1 MVRRRWF
8 TATQVNGCE
17 EPAFEKIVKKGVYA
31 LKLKQGFKN
40 RPRPAAHAAAV
51 ALTGALALSALP
63 AGVQAQDEVRWKL
76 QTAFSP
82 DLPGLGSPAKYL
94 SEQVDAA
101 SSGQVQIRVFEPGKL
116 VPTLEIAEAVS
127 SGKIQAGFSATAY
140 EQGQVPAASL
150 FNSPPFGLKPWAFM
164 AWYYE
169 GGGHEMLQELFQEEG
184 YNIHFELCGI
194 TGPET
199 AGWYKQPIE
208 SVEDYD
214 GMNIRFAGLGSE
226 VIREYGASVTLMGGS
241 ETFQALQ
248 TGQLDATE
256 FSMPMIDQLIGFN
269 KVAKYNLFPGWHAP
283 ANAVYLFVNTDSWQ
297 QTSGA
302 TKALIKNVCRAA
314 TATSLAQNEYE
325 NGRILETYA
334 DKGIEVQEIPR
345 ETLRKLQ
352 ETTEQVLQAE
362 AEKDEAFK
370 RIWESQKAFQRT
382 HRLWE
387 KRAHLPADFYDGE

>member
-1 MVRRRWF
+1 LLFIRNLGTTGRLASR
-8 TATQVNGCE
+8 
-17 EPAFEKIVKKGVYA
+17 
-31 LKLKQGFKN
+31 
-40 RPRPAAHAAAV
+40 AAAL
-51 ALTGALALSALP
+51 ALTGALALVALP
-63 AGVQAQDEVRWKL
+63 AGAQAQDDVRWKL
-76 QTAFSP
+76 QTAFSV

-101 SSGQVQIRVFEPGKL
+101 SAGRVQIRVFEPGKL

-127 SGKIQAGFSATAY
+127 NGKIQAGFSATAY

-184 YNIHFELCGI
+184 YNIHFELCGL

-208 SVEDYD
+208 SVEDYE
-214 GMNIRFAGLGSE
+214 GMKIRFAGLGAE
-226 VIREYGASVTLMGGS
+226 VIKEYGASVTLMGGS
-241 ETFQALQ
+241 KIFQALQ

-256 FSMPMIDQLIGFN
+256 FSMPMIDRLLGFN
-269 KVAKYNLFPGWHAP
+269 KVAQYNLFPGWHAP
-283 ANAVYLFVNTDSWQ
+283 ANAVYLFVNSDSWAE
-297 QTSGA
+297 TSEA

-314 TATSLAQNEYE
+314 TVTSLAQNEYN
-325 NGRILETYA
+325 NGRILETYK
-334 DKGIEVQEIPR
+334 DKGVKIQEIPR
-345 ETLRKLQ
+345 ETLKKLQ
-352 ETTEQVLQAE
+352 ETTQKVLQAE
-362 AEKDEAFK
+362 AEKDADFK
-370 RIWESQKAFQRT
+370 RIWQSQKEFQKT

>member
-1 MVRRRWF
+1 MTFKQTV
-8 TATQVNGCE
+8 
-17 EPAFEKIVKKGVYA
+17 
-31 LKLKQGFKN
+31 KQGSGASG
-40 RPRPAAHAAAV
+40 RIAAALV
-51 ALTGALALSALP
+51 GGVLAFSGLP
-63 AGVQAQDEVRWKL
+63 AGAQAQDDVRWKL
-76 QTAFSP
+76 QTAFSV

-94 SEQVDAA
+94 SEQLDAA
-101 SSGQVQIRVFEPGKL
+101 SGGRVQVRVFEPGKL

-127 SGKIQAGFSATAY
+127 NGKIQAGFSATAY

-199 AGWYKQPIE
+199 AGWYKQPIT
-208 SVEDYD
+208 SVSDYD

-226 VIREYGASVTLMGGS
+226 VIKEYGASVALMGGS

-283 ANAVYLFVNTDSWQ
+283 ANAVYLFVNADSWQ
-297 QTSGA
+297 DTSRS
-302 TKALIKNVCRAA
+302 TKALVKNVCRAA

-334 DKGIEVQEIPR
+334 DKGVEVQEIPR
-345 ETLRKLQ
+345 ETLKKLQ
-352 ETTEQVLQAE
+352 QTTEQVLQAE
-362 AEKDEAFK
+362 AEKDENFK
-370 RIWESQKAFQRT
+370 RIWQSQKEFQKS

>member
-1 MVRRRWF
+1 MLARGGSPPGTL
-8 TATQVNGCE
+8 TAKKSRLCKTH
-17 EPAFEKIVKKGVYA
+17 FKKGVYA
-31 LKLKQGFKN
+31 LTFKQTVRSRRGAGG
-40 RPRPAAHAAAV
+40 RIAAALLGGV
-51 ALTGALALSALP
+51 LAFSGLSAG
-63 AGVQAQDEVRWKL
+63 AQAQDDVRWKL
-76 QTAFSP
+76 QTAFSV

-101 SSGQVQIRVFEPGKL
+101 SGGRVQVRVFEPGKL

-127 SGKIQAGFSATAY
+127 NGKIQAGFSATAY

-184 YNIHFELCGI
+184 YNIHFELCGL

-214 GMNIRFAGLGSE
+214 GMKIRFAGLGAE
-226 VIREYGASVTLMGGS
+226 VIKEYGASVTLMGGS
-241 ETFQALQ
+241 KIFQALQ

-256 FSMPMIDQLIGFN
+256 FSMPMIDRLLGFN
-269 KVAKYNLFPGWHAP
+269 KVAQYNLFPGWHAP
-283 ANAVYLFVNTDSWQ
+283 ANAVYLFVNSDSWAE
-297 QTSGA
+297 TSDA

-314 TATSLAQNEYE
+314 TATSLAQNEYD
-325 NGRILETYA
+325 NGAILETYK
-334 DKGIEVQEIPR
+334 DKGVKIQEIPR
-345 ETLRKLQ
+345 ETLKKLR
-352 ETTEQVLQAE
+352 ETTQEVLQAE
-362 AEKDEAFK
+362 AEKDEDFK
-370 RIWESQKAFQRT
+370 RIWQSQKEFQKT

>member
-1 MVRRRWF
+1 
-8 TATQVNGCE
+8 
-17 EPAFEKIVKKGVYA
+17 VKFISN
-31 LKLKQGFKN
+31 LK
-40 RPRPAAHAAAV
+40 RPRGTSGVVAFALTAPL
-51 ALTGALALSALP
+51 ALTGLATP
-63 AGVQAQDEVRWKL
+63 GHAQDEVRWKL
-76 QTAFSP
+76 QTAFSV

-94 SEQVDAA
+94 SEQLDAA
-101 SSGQVQIRVFEPGKL
+101 SGGRVQVRVFEPGKL

-127 SGKIQAGFSATAY
+127 NGKIQAGFSATAY

-169 GGGHEMLQELFQEEG
+169 GGGHQMLQDLFQEEG

-199 AGWYKQPIE
+199 AGWYKQPIT
-208 SVEDYD
+208 SVSDYD

-226 VIREYGASVTLMGGS
+226 VIKEYGASVALMGGS

-297 QTSGA
+297 DTSPS
-302 TKALIKNVCRAA
+302 TKALVKNVCRAA

-334 DKGIEVQEIPR
+334 DKGVEVQEIPR
-345 ETLRKLQ
+345 ETLKKLQ
-352 ETTEQVLQAE
+352 QTTEQVLQAE
-362 AEKDEAFK
+362 AEKDENFK
-370 RIWESQKAFQRT
+370 RIWQSQKAFQKT